1 MVRRKSKGS
10 ILCIQAFEF
19 VSLLASIMQMP
30 VIAYMRRS
38 AYINQVLFKLN
49 LYNRRYRLYSF
60 FLHFY
65 LHITYQILNLLKLKR
80 EIDGQYFWIVDLHF
94 VKSAYTSSETIII
107 KLKLCLKNNNK
118 VLTWITTITQTGV
131 TPTFPWSGTNIICI
145 KVCKKVAFTFQVIKR
160 ISVPQ
165 LPRLGL
171 SLVCITSGNC

>member
-1 MVRRKSKGS
+1 MGQPRGEYMIPVWISEFNGQEKNRG

-19 VSLLASIMQMP
+19 VSLLASIMQMT

-38 AYINQVLFKLN
+38 AYVNQMLFKLN
-49 LYNRRYRLYSF
+49 LYNRRYRSYSF

-80 EIDGQYFWIVDLHF
+80 EIDGQDYWIVDLHF

-118 VLTWITTITQTGV
+118 VLTWSTTITQTGV
-131 TPTFPWSGTNIICI
+131 TPTFPWFRYIHFLYQSM
-145 KVCKKVAFTFQVIKR
+145 
-160 ISVPQ
+160 
-165 LPRLGL
+165 
-171 SLVCITSGNC
+171 